1 MWWAIKANWY
11 WIFTLTVWIY
21 SRKACMTC
29 ELSVIN
35 CKRQTIF
42 VRRMQ
47 EELLARLAL
56 DHAEQLRGLSS
67 QLLLLEAGLCRKQK
81 DIRTLLNNRDTCVLR
96 QSRTIRALQRRLADS
111 GLDSSLPDSDDL
123 DVVADN
129 DSDSAVVLE
138 DGTTMD
144 LQLVLPLSSVLR
156 YNSATAAVQRSI
168 SDATKFSSSGK
179 RIKLKN
185 VKRSQ
190 PNILF

>member
-1 MWWAIKANWY
+1 
-11 WIFTLTVWIY
+11 
-21 SRKACMTC
+21 
-29 ELSVIN
+29 
-35 CKRQTIF
+35 
-42 VRRMQ
+42 
-47 EELLARLAL
+47 LAR

-81 DIRTLLNNRDTCVLR
+81 DIRTLLNNRDNCVLR

-123 DVVADN
+123 ETVADN

-168 SDATKFSSSGK
+168 SDATKFSSSG
-179 RIKLKN
+179 IIIYFYHKN
-185 VKRSQ
+185 
-190 PNILF
+190 I